1 MARLF
6 STVLIAGVLD
16 ILAQQS
22 RYTVSGVVRDTRRQ
36 PVRDARVEVL
46 APGFEGRFVLTDRDG
61 RYRITDLSGG
71 VQLQASKE
79 GYSTSVRAVAT
90 RTDAV
95 VDFLLQP
102 LRDQ

>member
-6 STVLIAGVLD
+6 CTALIVGTLES
-16 ILAQQS
+16 LAQQS
-22 RYTVSGVVRDTRRQ
+22 GYTVSGVVRNAHRQ
-36 PVRDARVEVL
+36 PVHDARVEVL
-46 APGFEGRFVLTDRDG
+46 APGFEGRFALTDRDG

-79 GYSTSVRAVAT
+79 GYSTSVRALAT
-90 RTDAV
+90 RSDAV
-95 VDFLLQP
+95 VDFVLQP